1 MLGRLARMGWRNLS
15 RNKRRTW
22 ITVAALAGGLGLSNA
37 SWVLSIGYMQ
47 DAIDAVVGGT
57 AGHLQVLH
65 PGQLEE
71 PNLFDVVEDTDGVIA
86 RLDADPRVEAVTA
99 RAEFAGLLSTGPRS
113 AGALVRAVDPGREG
127 GVTKVPTQVTDG
139 RFVSGPG
146 EVVLGDD
153 LAAQLRAAVGEEV
166 VVISQA
172 ADGSLAN
179 ELWEVVGLVDT
190 GSEVTDRTTAW
201 VALDGAMALLA
212 LDGAHTVVARL
223 HATEDAPA
231 VVRDL
236 AAQDGWTGVF
246 YDQSAVEQP
255 EPVLEPH
262 KTPVDPEATWATRS
276 WAAINPAMAE
286 MVALTDVWL
295 IIMVAIVLGAA
306 GMGAMNTL
314 LMSVTERTRELGILM
329 AVGLKPVH
337 VVLLTVVESLALAV
351 LSTIIGTGLGL
362 LLSWWLVETG
372 IDLSEGYGDLV
383 FVGVSMDPIM
393 RGRWTLDAFVWP
405 VAIIFVI
412 AVLASVIPA
421 IRAARLDPATAMSR
435 R

>member
-1 MLGRLARMGWRNLS
+1 
-15 RNKRRTW
+15 
-22 ITVAALAGGLGLSNA
+22 
-37 SWVLSIGYMQ
+37 
-47 DAIDAVVGGT
+47 
-57 AGHLQVLH
+57 
-65 PGQLEE
+65 
-71 PNLFDVVEDTDGVIA
+71 
-86 RLDADPRVEAVTA
+86 
-99 RAEFAGLLSTGPRS
+99 
-113 AGALVRAVDPGREG
+113 
-127 GVTKVPTQVTDG
+127 
-139 RFVSGPG
+139 
-146 EVVLGDD
+146 
-153 LAAQLRAAVGEEV
+153 
-166 VVISQA
+166 
-172 ADGSLAN
+172 
-179 ELWEVVGLVDT
+179 
-190 GSEVTDRTTAW
+190 
-201 VALDGAMALLA
+201 
-212 LDGAHTVVARL
+212 
-223 HATEDAPA
+223 
-231 VVRDL
+231 
-236 AAQDGWTGVF
+236 
-246 YDQSAVEQP
+246 
-255 EPVLEPH
+255 VLEPH